1 MPNGLSFV
9 LWTRRIRRHGVDAPA
24 SREPGT
30 SEPGTTEPRAGRSAG
45 SESGT
50 AGRCVLAADHG
61 QVRVLTLNRPATR
74 NAIDLELRVV
84 LAEAIEGAM
93 AEDAVRVIVLT
104 GAGGTFCSGGD
115 ISTMRR
121 QGGDAIRPRT
131 QAVQRVIRA
140 IWQGPKPV
148 LAAVEGYAVGAGAAL
163 ALACDRVVAAAD
175 STFSVSFTGVGIA
188 GDMGIF
194 ASLPARAGVGVARQL
209 MLLPRRLT
217 GQDALRLG
225 LADAVAEPGRA
236 LASALQDAAA
246 IAAGPPLAL
255 AGIKAMLARWP
266 ADPREILEREVD
278 LQATL
283 MDTDDFAEGIAA
295 FRERRKPVFRGR

>member
-1 MPNGLSFV
+1 V
-9 LWTRRIRRHGVDAPA
+9 EAD
-24 SREPGT
+24 
-30 SEPGTTEPRAGRSAG
+30 
-45 SESGT
+45 
-50 AGRCVLAADHG
+50 RCVLAADRG

-84 LAEAIEGAM
+84 LAEAIEDAM
-93 AEDAVRVIVLT
+93 ADDAVRVIVLT

-115 ISTMRR
+115 ITTMRR
-121 QGGDAIRPRT
+121 QGADAIRART
-131 QAVQRVIRA
+131 EAVQRVIRA
-140 IWQGPKPV
+140 IWYGGKPV

-175 STFSVSFTGVGIA
+175 ATFAMSFTGVGIA

-209 MLLPRRLT
+209 MLMPRRLT
-217 GQDALRLG
+217 GAEALELG

-236 LASALQDAAA
+236 LAGALADAAA

-266 ADPREILEREVD
+266 ADPDEVLEREVD
-278 LQATL
+278 LQAKL
-283 MDTDDFAEGIAA
+283 MDTDDFEEGIAA
-295 FRERRKPVFRGR
+295 FRERRKPAFRGR

>member
-1 MPNGLSFV
+1 MG
-9 LWTRRIRRHGVDAPA
+9 PA
-24 SREPGT
+24 AG
-30 SEPGTTEPRAGRSAG
+30 SEPGITEAGPGEPAPG
-45 SESGT
+45 QPLPGEP
-50 AGRCVLAADHG
+50 CVQVADRG

-93 AEDAVRVIVLT
+93 ADDTVRVIVLT

-121 QGGDAIRPRT
+121 QGGDAIRTRT
-131 QAVQRVIRA
+131 QAVQRVVRA
-140 IWQGPKPV
+140 IWNGQKPV

-175 STFSVSFTGVGIA
+175 STFAMSFTGVGIA

-194 ASLPARAGVGVARQL
+194 ASLPARAGAGVARQL
-209 MLLPRRLT
+209 MLLPRTLT
-217 GQDALRLG
+217 GQEALRLG

-236 LASALQDAAA
+236 LASALDDADT

-266 ADPREILEREVD
+266 ADPGEVLEREVD
-278 LQATL
+278 LQAKL

-295 FRERRKPVFRGR
+295 FRERRKPAFRGR

>member
-1 MPNGLSFV
+1 
-9 LWTRRIRRHGVDAPA
+9 VDAA
-24 SREPGT
+24 AG
-30 SEPGTTEPRAGRSAG
+30 SEPGI
-45 SESGT
+45 SESGPGDPAT
-50 AGRCVLAADHG
+50 GEPGSSESEPSEPATSERCVLTADRG
-61 QVRVLTLNRPATR
+61 QVRVITLNRPAAR

-93 AEDAVRVIVLT
+93 ADDAVRVIVLT

-121 QGGDAIRPRT
+121 QGPDAIRTRT

-140 IWQGPKPV
+140 IWNGQKPV

-175 STFSVSFTGVGIA
+175 STFAMSFTGVGIA

-194 ASLPARAGVGVARQL
+194 ASLPARAGAGVARQL

-217 GQDALRLG
+217 GQEALRLG

-236 LASALQDAAA
+236 LASALDDAEA

-266 ADPREILEREVD
+266 ADPGEVLEREVD
-278 LQATL
+278 LQAKL

-295 FRERRKPVFRGR
+295 FRERRKPVFRGL

>member
-1 MPNGLSFV
+1 LG
-9 LWTRRIRRHGVDAPA
+9 PA
-24 SREPGT
+24 AG
-30 SEPGTTEPRAGRSAG
+30 SEPGITEAGPGEAAPGQPRPG
-45 SESGT
+45 EP
-50 AGRCVLAADHG
+50 CVQAADRG

-93 AEDAVRVIVLT
+93 ADDTVRVIVVT

-121 QGGDAIRPRT
+121 QGGDAIRTRT

-140 IWQGPKPV
+140 IWNGQKPV
-148 LAAVEGYAVGAGAAL
+148 VAAVEGYAVGAGAAL

-175 STFSVSFTGVGIA
+175 STFAISFTRVGIA

-194 ASLPARAGVGVARQL
+194 ASLPARAGAGVARQL
-209 MLLPRRLT
+209 MLLPRTLT
-217 GQDALRLG
+217 GQEALRLG

-236 LASALQDAAA
+236 LASALDDADA

-255 AGIKAMLARWP
+255 AGIKAMLAQWP
-266 ADPREILEREVD
+266 ADPGEILDREVD
-278 LQATL
+278 LQARL

-295 FRERRKPVFRGR
+295 FRERRQPAFRGR

>member
-1 MPNGLSFV
+1 VVHAQGQANQEA
-9 LWTRRIRRHGVDAPA
+9 RGVDAGASSAPGPA
-24 SREPGT
+24 KPETSEAPT
-30 SEPGTTEPRAGRSAG
+30 SEPPT
-45 SESGT
+45 SE
-50 AGRCVLAADHG
+50 RCVLAADRG
-61 QVRVLTLNRPATR
+61 RVRVLTLNRPATR

-93 AEDAVRVIVLT
+93 ADDAVRVVVLT
-104 GAGGTFCSGGD
+104 GAAGTFCSGGD
-115 ISTMRR
+115 VSTMRR
-121 QGGDAIRPRT
+121 QGAEAIRTRT
-131 QAVQRVIRA
+131 QAVQRVVRA
-140 IWQGPKPV
+140 IWTGPKPV

-175 STFSVSFTGVGIA
+175 STFAMSFTGVGIA
-188 GDMGIF
+188 GDTGIF
-194 ASLPARAGVGVARQL
+194 ASLPARAGAGVARQL

-217 GQDALRLG
+217 GQEALRLG

-236 LASALQDAAA
+236 LASALDDAEA

-266 ADPREILEREVD
+266 ADPGEILEWEVD
-278 LQATL
+278 LQAKL